1 MTEPTQTP
9 TASLSADAVEAQR
22 SLWSDAWRSLR
33 RNPYF
38 IVGASL
44 SAVFTLMAI
53 YPPLF
58 TGFKAADTNDCLLEN
73 SRGAPSAAAPF
84 GYDMLGCNLAVF
96 VPHGARVSMSIAL
109 IVVLIVA
116 VVSIILG
123 AFAGYLGG
131 AADSVVSRLA
141 EVFYAI
147 PMVLGAML
155 MLTTLFSGDRN
166 VLEVAV
172 PLVVFGWM
180 TPTRLV
186 RSAVL
191 SVREA
196 DYVASAKALGGG
208 AGRIIVRHV
217 LPNTLA
223 PLIVFLTIM
232 FGQIIAA
239 EAALSFLGIGMT
251 APSVSWGL
259 QISQAQD
266 MFSQGQSTHML
277 FFPALF
283 VSLAVLGF
291 VLMGDALRDALDPK
305 SR

>member
-1 MTEPTQTP
+1 MTESKPT
-9 TASLSADAVEAQR
+9 TASQPIDIEAQR
-22 SLWSDAWRSLR
+22 SLWSDAWRSLQ

-38 IVGASL
+38 FVGAAL
-44 SAVFTLMAI
+44 SIFFTLMAI

-58 TGFKAADTNDCLLEN
+58 TGGKVADTNDCHLEN
-73 SRGAPSAAAPF
+73 SRGAPSASAPF
-84 GYDMLGCNLAVF
+84 GYDMLGCDLSVF

-116 VVSIILG
+116 LVSIILG
-123 AFAGYLGG
+123 ALAGYLGG
-131 AADSVVSRLA
+131 AVDSVVSRLA
-141 EVFYAI
+141 EIFYAV

-155 MLTTLFSGDRN
+155 MLTTLFSGERD
-166 VLEVAV
+166 VLQVAV

-180 TPTRLV
+180 TPARLV

-196 DYVASAKALGGG
+196 DYVSAGRSLG
-208 AGRIIVRHV
+208 AGTGRILGWHV
-217 LPNTLA
+217 LPNTMA